1 MSDEIK
7 IAIVGCG
14 GMASYHLKQYGEIK
28 KRGIVDFEIVAVC
41 DVVEERMKKFSK
53 TIEEFQGTK
62 PMEVLDSNKL
72 LEIKDLDAVDIA
84 TDHRTHHT
92 LSIPFLR
99 NGIHALVEKP
109 LAITMRA
116 AHNMIEAAEDGKA
129 ILAVAENY
137 RRSLNNRSIGWTIQN
152 GHIGKLQMIFL
163 GGVGGAPNWGRDAV
177 IAGTPWRH
185 EKLSAGAGP
194 VLDNGVHD
202 ADLFRYFAG
211 DVSEAIGVT
220 RTFEGERYLRDEK
233 GTILRSVKNTVE
245 DAGFAILNHEN
256 GCVTLWAPA
265 YWAGH
270 GEGSSFGKWIYGSKG
285 VIKEENL
292 VLDSGFR
299 MNVTSFFLLNAS
311 QQEKEKYFPHGLYDS
326 VAIELYDFLTAV
338 RDKKKPETSAIE
350 GYKAMA
356 ISYSVIE
363 SSYLKKPVNVKD
375 VEELKIENYQKE
387 INEKLGIK

>member
-1 MSDEIK
+1 M
-7 IAIVGCG
+7 
-14 GMASYHLKQYGEIK
+14 
-28 KRGIVDFEIVAVC
+28 
-41 DVVEERMKKFSK
+41 
-53 TIEEFQGTK
+53 
-62 PMEVLDSNKL
+62 
-72 LEIKDLDAVDIA
+72 
-84 TDHRTHHT
+84 
-92 LSIPFLR
+92 
-99 NGIHALVEKP
+99 
-109 LAITMRA
+109 
-116 AHNMIEAAEDGKA
+116 
-129 ILAVAENY
+129 
-137 RRSLNNRSIGWTIQN
+137 
-152 GHIGKLQMIFL
+152 
-163 GGVGGAPNWGRDAV
+163 
-177 IAGTPWRH
+177 
-185 EKLSAGAGP
+185 
-194 VLDNGVHD
+194 
-202 ADLFRYFAG
+202 
-211 DVSEAIGVT
+211 SEAIGVT